1 MLPIR
6 LGDYAANLLCCVDRN
21 VGEMSIGI
29 DEECKR
35 LFCLV
40 EFMKRIVPFLSLTR
54 SEFLTV
60 ALLKIKFL
68 YD

>member
-1 MLPIR
+1 V
-6 LGDYAANLLCCVDRN
+6 CVDRN
-21 VGEMSIGI
+21 VGESGIRI

-35 LFCLV
+35 LFWLV
-40 EFMKRIVPFLSLTR
+40 EFMKRIVPVLSPVR

>member
-1 MLPIR
+1 LW
-6 LGDYAANLLCCVDRN
+6 CVDRN
-21 VGEMSIGI
+21 VGELGIGI
-29 DEECKR
+29 DEDGKR
-35 LFCLV
+35 LFWLV

-54 SEFLTV
+54 FEFLTV

>member
-1 MLPIR
+1 MLPIP
-6 LGDYAANLLCCVDRN
+6 LGDYAANLLWCVDRN
-21 VGEMSIGI
+21 VGDLGIGI

-40 EFMKRIVPFLSLTR
+40 EFMKRIVPLPSLAR

-60 ALLKIKFL
+60 ALQKIKFL
-68 YD
+68 